1 MTGAPAW
8 PAPDALLEAVLRCL
22 DEHRALD
29 VVTIDLRGKSPMA
42 DYMVVATGASSRQVA
57 ALAER
62 LLARLKAL
70 GVAGIAP
77 EGLKQ
82 GDWVLIDAGDAVVH
96 LFRPEIRAFYGL
108 EKMWGAEAAAPQAA
122 AGAGGRPPD

>member
-1 MTGAPAW
+1 MTGAPAR
-8 PAPDALLEAVLRCL
+8 PAPDALLEAVVGCL

-29 VVTIDLRGKSPMA
+29 VITIDLRGKSPMA

-82 GDWVLIDAGDAVVH
+82 GDWVLIDAGDAIVH

-108 EKMWGAEAAAPQAA
+108 EKMWGAEAAEPEAA
-122 AGAGGRPPD
+122 TGAGGRPPG

>member
-1 MTGAPAW
+1 MTGAPAR
-8 PAPDALLEAVLRCL
+8 PAPDALLEAVVGCL

-29 VVTIDLRGKSPMA
+29 VITIDLRGKSPMA

-82 GDWVLIDAGDAVVH
+82 GDWVLIDAGDAIVH

-108 EKMWGAEAAAPQAA
+108 EKMWGAEVAEPEAAT
-122 AGAGGRPPD
+122 GAGGRPPG